1 MCTSISQRAATTS
14 LSHRVGRIG
23 IGEEWSGSND
33 GKSDGAESD
42 RVESEFVESVE
53 PVENDGRQAGSDNF
67 ESAFPDLESD
77 NAERKRALG
86 GATRDNRDCDGETG
100 VILENIFCS

>member
-1 MCTSISQRAATTS
+1 M
-14 LSHRVGRIG
+14 GRIG
-23 IGEEWSGSND
+23 IGEEWSGSNG

-42 RVESEFVESVE
+42 RVESEYVDSVG

-67 ESAFPDLESD
+67 ESAFSDLESD
-77 NAERKRALG
+77 NAEALG

-100 VILENIFCS
+100 AIVENIILFR